1 MEPEEDVVFV
11 DTSHFDLVDG
21 FYLGRSIAF
30 SGGEAGAKA
39 VDFSELGG
47 CFGGCGRHFDEEVV
61 EGGREE
67 GFVIEE
73 RSVGL
78 LLVFD

>member
-1 MEPEEDVVFV
+1 MEPEEDIVFV

-30 SGGEAGAKA
+30 SGGEVGAKA

-47 CFGGCGRHFDEEVV
+47 FFGGSGRHFDELSGRGKRGRICDRGEI
-61 EGGREE
+61 GGASI
-67 GFVIEE
+67 GV
-73 RSVGL
+73 
-78 LLVFD
+78 